1 MGNKVSPSFR
11 GKSVLEDLGPV
22 SIIRSK
28 RGRYIRQGFTALLTQ
43 GIGDNTTDMLM
54 QGHMDTNAGRH
65 TDRHT
70 GRQTES
76 DR

>member
-22 SIIRSK
+22 SIVRSK
-28 RGRYIRQGFTALLTQ
+28 RGRYIRQGFTALLTL

-54 QGHMDTNAGRH
+54 HGHECRSAHRQTHRK
-65 TDRHT
+65 TDR
-70 GRQTES
+70 E
-76 DR
+76 